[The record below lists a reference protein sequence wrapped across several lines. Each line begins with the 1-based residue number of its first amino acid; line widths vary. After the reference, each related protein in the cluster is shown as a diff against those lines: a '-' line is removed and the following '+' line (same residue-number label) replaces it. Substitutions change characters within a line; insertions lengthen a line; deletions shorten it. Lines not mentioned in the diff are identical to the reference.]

1 MSNIPE
7 NNLSKKSNQNQKQKS
22 KSNKTEEEIII
33 IKYINELKDENK
45 RTKAISKLSEYYDK
59 NYNLAIYLW
68 YSQGTIAIL
77 LQEIIS
83 SYKYLSS
90 SKISMPSE
98 LSSKI
103 CDILRLFTCIASHK
117 ELKYK
122 FVESKIPI
130 FLYPFLNSTSNSKYN
145 EYPKLL
151 SITVI
156 SYLIQTEDPNIISFF
171 INTELTP
178 ILLKIVD
185 KGSSLSKIPVCMMIH
200 IILKNYEGLKYICEG
215 KVRYSA
221 IIIFMRHM
229 LKNKNNDIILKT
241 ILKIFIRLAENSD
254 VRNILRNNILK
265 EIKDPKFTRHLND
278 SSKNLHSILLKILNT
293 KETKDEGNKNKE
305 NNKDINKNNNNNNEK
320 NINNNNNYNINN
332 NNQQIN
338 INNNN
343 ADLMNQYNNLNTNN
357 IMLVNQLNQMK
368 LSPQPYMNYSD
379 VNNYKM
385 YNGNENY
392 LNKIN
397 YIGNQNNNN
406 KGFVNMNYYNIYKSS

>member
-1 MSNIPE
+1 MSTIPE
-7 NNLSKKSNQNQKQKS
+7 NQLLKKTNQKQKS
-22 KSNKTEEEIII
+22 KLIKNEEELII
-33 IKYINELKDENK
+33 IKYINELKDEEK

-68 YSQGTIAIL
+68 YSQSTMAIL

-83 SYKYLSS
+83 SYKYISS
-90 SKISMPSE
+90 SKLIWTKE

-130 FLYPFLNSTSNSKYN
+130 FLYPFLNSTSTEKNN
-145 EYPKLL
+145 EYIKLL
-151 SITVI
+151 SMTVI
-156 SYLIQTEDPNIISFF
+156 SCLIKTEEPSIISFF
-171 INTELTP
+171 INTEITP

-185 KGSSLSKIPVCMMIH
+185 KGSSLSKIPACMMIH
-200 IILKNYEGLKYICEG
+200 IILKNDDGLKYICEE

-241 ILKIFIRLAENSD
+241 TLKIFIRLAENSD
-254 VRNILRNNILK
+254 VRNILKNNILK
-265 EIKDPKFTRHLND
+265 EIKDQKFTRHLNN
-278 SSKNLHSILLKILNT
+278 SSKNLHNILIKKLN
-293 KETKDEGNKNKE
+293 TKDEGNKIKE
-305 NNKDINKNNNNNNEK
+305 NQKEINKNINTNNNNEK
-320 NINNNNNYNINN
+320 NINN

-338 INNNN
+338 INNNG
-343 ADLMNQYNNLNTNN
+343 DLMNQYNNMNN
-357 IMLVNQLNQMK
+357 NMMLVNQLNQMK
-368 LSPQPYMNYSD
+368 LSPQPYMNYND

-385 YNGNENY
+385 YNGNDNY

-397 YIGNQNNNN
+397 YIGTQNNN
-406 KGFVNMNYYNIYKSS
+406 KGFVNMNYYNLYKSN